1 MAHATRIP
9 REALVSDPEAVS
21 RARAFLEEYQR
32 ATDMI
37 ALLQN
42 ERSPHSEIPGA
53 KFSASLAQRAEQRAF
68 WEARAKDICRVIDEL
83 PPYREKMMLH
93 YHYLLGYTVE
103 AVAEVLD
110 TSRSAAF
117 RLKKRALELVA
128 AVLQRRGALFAAG

>member
-1 MAHATRIP
+1 MAHTTRIP
-9 REALVSDPEAVS
+9 REALASDPEAVS

-53 KFSASLAQRAEQRAF
+53 KFSASLEQRTEQRAF
-68 WEARAKDICRVIDEL
+68 WESRAKDICRVIDEL

-110 TSRSAAF
+110 TSRSGAF

-128 AVLQRRGALFAAG
+128 AVLQRREQLFAAG